1 VRHLLELFSGR
12 ALSVR
17 IEALGEDEIGTEFWV
32 CRPDGTREAHQCKRE
47 NGSKGKWSAADLEAE
62 RVVTSARRQLDR
74 DPGTSKAHKS
84 EFINI
89 CTPPHCMS
97 LNFGTEY

>member
-47 NGSKGKWSAADLEAE
+47 NGSKGKWSAADLE
-62 RVVTSARRQLDR
+62 SRQDKNVCLASTR
-74 DPGTSKAHKS
+74 SRPR
-84 EFINI
+84 NI
-89 CTPPHCMS
+89 EST
-97 LNFGTEY
+97 